1 MAAIVACKPREKENA
16 FMNALSLIAAI
27 AAGFMASQAQA
38 QSFPSK
44 PIRLVVSAAAAGSLD
59 IPARAIAERLR
70 ERLPLVVENQPAAG
84 GTLAVGNVA
93 KSAPDG
99 YTLIYG
105 FNGPLAYAPFL
116 FSKLAYDPLKDL
128 TPVILM
134 GGQPF
139 TLGVSAS
146 LGVNNVKE
154 LVELL
159 RKNPGKYNYSSL
171 GNGSGSHLSME
182 LLKSMTKTFMVHIP
196 YNGAPP
202 AAAAMAASDAHAA
215 FLPATVMLPFVQSGR
230 IKILAVSTRERF
242 ALTPDVPTVAESGG
256 LKDFDSDGWNGILAP
271 AGTPREIVLRINR
284 DINDALASTEVRAV
298 LTKAQI
304 RPRGGTPEQ
313 FGELMRSEAQKWG
326 PVIKFTGARLD

>member
-1 MAAIVACKPREKENA
+1 MKTFTAIFSLAAAISAGSAAAQGFPAKPVR
-16 FMNALSLIAAI
+16 LI
-27 AAGFMASQAQA
+27 
-38 QSFPSK
+38 
-44 PIRLVVSAAAAGSLD
+44 VSAAAGGSLD

-70 ERLPLVVENQPAAG
+70 DRLPLIVENQPAAG
-84 GTLAVGNVA
+84 GTVAVGNVA

-116 FSKLAYDPLKDL
+116 FSNLSYDPLKDL

-139 TLGVSAS
+139 TLGVSPS

-154 LVELL
+154 LVDLL
-159 RKNPGKYNYSSL
+159 RKSPGKYNYSSL
-171 GNGSGSHLSME
+171 SNGSASHLSME
-182 LLKSMTKTFMVHIP
+182 LVKNMTRTFMVHIP

-202 AAAAMAASDAHAA
+202 AAAALATGDVHAA
-215 FLPATVMLPFVQSGR
+215 FLPAIVMMPFVQSGR
-230 IKILAVSTRERF
+230 IKILAVSTKDRF
-242 ALTPDVPTVAESGG
+242 PLTPEVPTVAESGG
-256 LKDFDSDGWNGILAP
+256 LKGFDADGWNGILAP
-271 AGTPREIVLRINR
+271 AGTPREIVLRLNR
-284 DINDALASTEVRAV
+284 DINDALASNEVRAV

-304 RPRGGTPEQ
+304 RPRGGSPED
-313 FGELMRSEAQKWG
+313 FGELMRGEAQKWG

>member
-1 MAAIVACKPREKENA
+1 MRATEMVGAVIATLA
-16 FMNALSLIAAI
+16 MTNALAQ
-27 AAGFMASQAQA
+27 GFPA
-38 QSFPSK
+38 K
-44 PIRLVVSAAAAGSLD
+44 PIRLIVSAAAGGSLD

-70 ERLPLVVENQPAAG
+70 DRLPLIVENQPAAG
-84 GTLAVGNVA
+84 GTLAVAGVT
-93 KSAPDG
+93 KSAADG
-99 YTLIYG
+99 YTLVYG

-139 TLGVSAS
+139 TLGVQSS
-146 LGVNNVKE
+146 LGINSVKE

-159 RKNPGKYNYSSL
+159 RKSPGKYNYSSL

-182 LLKSMTKTFMVHIP
+182 LVKSMTKTFMLHIP

-202 AAAAMAASDAHAA
+202 AAAALAAGDVHAS
-215 FLPATVMLPFVQSGR
+215 FLPAAVLLPFAQSGR

-242 ALTPDVPTVAESGG
+242 PLTPEVPTVAESGG

-284 DINDALASTEVRAV
+284 DINDALATAEVKAI

-304 RPRGGTPEQ
+304 RPRGGSPEE
-313 FGELMRSEAQKWG
+313 FGELMKSESVKWG
-326 PVIKFTGARLD
+326 PVIRNTGARLD

>member
-1 MAAIVACKPREKENA
+1 MKTFTAIFSLAAAISASRVAAQGFPAKPVR
-16 FMNALSLIAAI
+16 LI
-27 AAGFMASQAQA
+27 
-38 QSFPSK
+38 
-44 PIRLVVSAAAAGSLD
+44 VSAAAGGSLD

-70 ERLPLVVENQPAAG
+70 DRLPLIVENQPAAG
-84 GTLAVGNVA
+84 GTIAVGNVA

-116 FSKLAYDPLKDL
+116 FSNLSYDPLKDL

-139 TLGVSAS
+139 TLGVSPA

-154 LVELL
+154 LVDLL

-171 GNGSGSHLSME
+171 GNGSASHLSME
-182 LLKSMTKTFMVHIP
+182 LVKSMTKTFMVHIP

-202 AAAAMAASDAHAA
+202 AAAALATGDVQAA
-215 FLPATVMLPFVQSGR
+215 FLPAIVMLPFVQSGR
-230 IKILAVSTRERF
+230 IKILAVSTKDRF
-242 ALTPDVPTVAESGG
+242 PLTPEVPTVAESGG
-256 LKDFDSDGWNGILAP
+256 LKGFDADGWNGILAP

-284 DINDALASTEVRAV
+284 DINEVLASNEVRAV

-304 RPRGGTPEQ
+304 RPRGGSPEE

-326 PVIKFTGARLD
+326 PVIKFTGAHLD